1 VTWWLASLIGDAH
14 AHEGA
19 VPVRGVYDW
28 SDLPDAEPGVWLQW
42 DLFPSI
48 VIGCLLFSLGYE
60 WLAGPGRRRLGLSPV
75 GPTLGD
81 RVRFHLG
88 VFVVFASLQGP
99 LHELSD
105 VYLFSGHMVQHLL
118 ITLVF
123 PPLAL
128 SGIPSWMWRVVT
140 DRPALLRIGQVLG
153 RPAAGFVVSTA
164 VLYLWHVPTMYD
176 LALYDHT
183 WHVVEHL
190 SFMTA
195 YVVMW
200 FPAMSRAEALP
211 PLTPG
216 RRMIYLFLLT
226 IPMKALGA
234 IITVSDW
241 VLYSFYVDKP
251 RVFGL
256 DPLVDQRLGGLIMWL
271 PGGLVFWVSIGYVFF
286 THYRSEI
293 VRGRQGGGEASDG
306 SHDGPGQVVPFPGP
320 REVA

>member
-1 VTWWLASLIGDAH
+1 MGVGLWLPAIAGAH
-14 AHEGA
+14 SGA

-28 SDLPDAEPGVWLQW
+28 SNLPDAAPGVWIQW

-48 VIGCLLFSLGYE
+48 VLGCLLFSLGYE
-60 WLAGPGRRRLGLSPV
+60 AVAGPLRRRWALSED
-75 GPTLGD
+75 GPTMWD
-81 RVRFHLG
+81 RVRFHG
-88 VFVVFASLQGP
+88 GIFVVFASLQGP
-99 LHELSD
+99 LHALSD

-128 SGIPSWMWRVVT
+128 SGIPGWMWRPVT
-140 DRPALLRIGQVLG
+140 DRPALRRLGQILG
-153 RPAAGFVVSTA
+153 HPASGFLVATGT
-164 VLYLWHVPTMYD
+164 LYLWHIPRMYD
-176 LALYDHT
+176 LALEDHN

-190 SFMTA
+190 SFMFA
-195 YVVMW
+195 YVLLW
-200 FPAMSRAEALP
+200 WPAVSRAEALP

-216 RRMIYLFLLT
+216 RRMIYLFLCT

-241 VLYSFYVDKP
+241 VLYTFYVSQP

-256 DPLVDQRLGGLIMWL
+256 DPLVDQRVGGLIMWL

-286 THYRSEI
+286 THYHGEI
-293 VRGRQGGGEASDG
+293 LRGRSGGAAGGPS
-306 SHDGPGQVVPFPGP
+306 PGQVAPLAAQQ
-320 REVA
+320 EVA